1 MPDKE
6 NRLRPSAT
14 ELARR
19 IGYEFQE
26 IALLE
31 RALTHRSFALENNE
45 RLEFLGDSV
54 LNLAIAEALYAKFPR
69 AKEGQLSRLRA
80 KLVCGETL
88 AELAQELGFGPFL
101 RLGSGE
107 LKSGGAR
114 RASILADSVEAV
126 LGAIYLDGGYGQV
139 RPLIMAWYQQRL
151 QEISLQDGKDAKTR
165 LQEYLQGKQFALP
178 TYAIVSVQGK
188 EHDQHFK
195 VSCEIPELQHTSY
208 GEGSSRRKAEQD
220 AAEQALQVLSP

>member
-126 LGAIYLDGGYGQV
+126 LGAIYLDGG
-139 RPLIMAWYQQRL
+139 MAK
-151 QEISLQDGKDAKTR
+151 SA
-165 LQEYLQGKQFALP
+165 P
-178 TYAIVSVQGK
+178 
-188 EHDQHFK
+188 
-195 VSCEIPELQHTSY
+195 
-208 GEGSSRRKAEQD
+208 
-220 AAEQALQVLSP
+220 